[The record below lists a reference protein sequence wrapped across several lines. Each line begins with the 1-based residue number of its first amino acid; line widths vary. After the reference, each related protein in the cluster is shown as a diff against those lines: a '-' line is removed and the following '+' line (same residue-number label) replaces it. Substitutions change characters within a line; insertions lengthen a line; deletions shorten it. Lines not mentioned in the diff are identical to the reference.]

1 MQFTR
6 YLYIRDEAEYSLLIS
21 LLKSSEKE
29 RFAMKDEIFF
39 WAYELY
45 FSGWEKET
53 FNLLFKIYDDFYKE
67 IHPTLEKT
75 LKKKYTEWENTHD
88 PTLLGTILY
97 NLMGKPYSSGEFLKK
112 YIFHLYEPQNIVVQK
127 RQKCV
132 VTMLDA
138 ELETYR
144 TSEVESGKAWTV
156 LRNVCRYSTYR
167 TGHKQSVFVFRRAD
181 ALFRFREKWLYYAFA
196 NGTPIWKSRIS
207 EYSGFLNTAKKT
219 VEFADEDKEEAFYDR
234 YNYEPDEQ
242 STEVAEKCVGQTT
255 KHGELK
261 WLQIRCVIDFS
272 GNRIDYHDIIEGED
286 EEKYILPPPPPQ
298 IQYFA

>member
-6 YLYIRDEAEYSLLIS
+6 YLYIRDEVEYSLLIS
-21 LLKSSEKE
+21 LSKSSEKD

-53 FNLLFKIYDDFYKE
+53 FDLLFKIYDDFYKE

-75 LKKKYTEWENTHD
+75 LRKKYAEWENTRE
-88 PTLLGTILY
+88 PIQLGTILY
-97 NLMGKPYSSGEFLKK
+97 NLMGKPYNSGVFLRK
-112 YIFHLYEPQNIVVQK
+112 YIPHLYEPQNIVVQK

-132 VTMLDA
+132 ITMLDT
-138 ELETYR
+138 EVENYR
-144 TSEVESGKAWTV
+144 TVEVEPGKAWTV

-181 ALFRFREKWLYYAFA
+181 AVFRFREKWLYYAVA
-196 NGTPIWKSRIS
+196 NETPVWKARVV
-207 EYSGFLNTAKKT
+207 EYCGFLNTAKKT
-219 VEFADEDKEEAFYDR
+219 VEFVDEDKEEAFYDR

-242 STEVAEKCVGQTT
+242 PASVSEKCVGQTT

-272 GNRIDYHDIIEGED
+272 GNRIDYKDIIDGEED
-286 EEKYILPPPPPQ
+286 NYMLPPPPPQ